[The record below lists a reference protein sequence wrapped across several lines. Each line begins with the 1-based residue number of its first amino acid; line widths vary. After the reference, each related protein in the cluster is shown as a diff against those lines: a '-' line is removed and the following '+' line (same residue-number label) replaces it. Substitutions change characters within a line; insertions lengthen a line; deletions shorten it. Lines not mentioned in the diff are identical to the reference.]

1 MNNSMPFTLWIMGP
15 TSACKTT
22 IANKLM
28 KQLSELNVTALHFD
42 GDEVRE
48 LFGPSHG
55 FAKEDR
61 LLVVKALVHFANKA
75 VRSGISAVVS
85 ALTANEESRQYVYD
99 NASNLIVCYLNCG
112 IEICIICINRDPKG
126 LYRKA
131 LNGEI
136 CSLPGVNSP
145 YMPPDK
151 YDFTIDS
158 EHYEAYQCVEQI
170 LNKIQELN
178 ALKKW

>member
-1 MNNSMPFTLWIMGP
+1 MNSNMPFTLWIMGP
-15 TSACKTT
+15 TSAGKTT

-28 KQLSELNVTALHFD
+28 EQLSELNVMALHFD

-75 VRSGISAVVS
+75 IRSGINAVVS

-99 NASNLIVCYLNCG
+99 NASNLIICYINCG
-112 IEICIICINRDPKG
+112 IEVCINRDPKG
-126 LYRKA
+126 LYKKA
-131 LNGEI
+131 LNREI
-136 CSLPGVNSP
+136 DTLPGISSS
-145 YMPPDK
+145 YAPPNK
-151 YDFTIDS
+151 YDLVIDS
-158 EHYEAYQCVEQI
+158 ELYDAYQCVEQI
-170 LNKIQELN
+170 LKKLRELN
-178 ALKKW
+178 ALRK